1 MKRLLLLICFV
12 GFAIISQAQK
22 AKIAGKI
29 TSVKNEA
36 LIGVSLTL
44 KSDKTQIAKTDVEGR
59 YSFTIDVNKKYTLT
73 LSYVGYESKTIVDIS
88 ASNVGEEVLLDIL
101 LEESGARL
109 TDVTVSATKTSNK
122 GATDNA
128 LIAFQKNTN
137 TVASVISA
145 ESIKRSP
152 DRNTAEI
159 LKRTPGASIQD
170 GKYIIV
176 RGLAD
181 RYNQAMLNGILL
193 TSTEA
198 DRKTFSF
205 DLFPSQIID
214 NIIFMHYQQ
223 NDSCSNS
230 NKIFTFSQWMNM

>member
-29 TSVKNEA
+29 TSVKNDA

-44 KSDKTQIAKTDVEGR
+44 KSDKTQVSKTDVEGR

-73 LSYVGYESKTIVDIS
+73 LSYVGYESKTIPDIT
-88 ASNVGEEVLLDIL
+88 ASNAGEEVLLDIL

-128 LIAFQKNTN
+128 LIAFQKKHQHG
-137 TVASVISA
+137 SFC
-145 ESIKRSP
+145 
-152 DRNTAEI
+152 
-159 LKRTPGASIQD
+159 
-170 GKYIIV
+170 Y
-176 RGLAD
+176 
-181 RYNQAMLNGILL
+181 
-193 TSTEA
+193 
-198 DRKTFSF
+198 FS
-205 DLFPSQIID
+205 
-214 NIIFMHYQQ
+214 
-223 NDSCSNS
+223 
-230 NKIFTFSQWMNM
+230 